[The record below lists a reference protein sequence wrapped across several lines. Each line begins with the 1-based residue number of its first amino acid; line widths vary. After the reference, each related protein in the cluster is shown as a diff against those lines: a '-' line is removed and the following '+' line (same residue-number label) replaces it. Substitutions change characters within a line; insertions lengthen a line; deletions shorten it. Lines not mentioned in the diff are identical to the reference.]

1 MVKKTITIISE
12 EGLHARPAS
21 LLAKAAMKFKSEL
34 SMYREDETNK
44 KYQPKSILSIMSL
57 GASKGDQITF
67 VAEGEDESFAIS
79 KMEELI
85 QSDFNV

>member
-44 KYQPKSILSIMSL
+44 KY
-57 GASKGDQITF
+57 
-67 VAEGEDESFAIS
+67 
-79 KMEELI
+79 
-85 QSDFNV
+85 